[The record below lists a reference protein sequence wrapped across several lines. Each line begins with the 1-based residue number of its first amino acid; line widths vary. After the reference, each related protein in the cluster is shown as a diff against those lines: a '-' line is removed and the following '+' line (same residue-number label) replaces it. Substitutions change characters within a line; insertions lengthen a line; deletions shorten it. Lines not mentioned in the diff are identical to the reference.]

1 MATMLRNLSAVLF
14 IALQSILPARLLGR
28 VVHALTRSR
37 LRPLKNLLI
46 RNFVR
51 LYRVDT
57 TEAALPVP
65 QGYESFNAFFTRAL
79 QPDARPLAADPLA
92 VISPADGTIQQL
104 GAISGH
110 EILQVKGI
118 TYDVHELLAG
128 DEKEARYYDNGSFVT
143 IYLAPWNYHRVHM
156 PVAGRVVSMRHAP
169 GALWSVNQ
177 LTTERVP
184 RLFARN
190 ERLVCLC
197 EADWGRFA
205 VVLVGALNVGSIST
219 AWAGEVLPRRSRE
232 VTTWHY
238 TSADPATWLNRGD
251 LLGQFNMG
259 STVIALFPAGR
270 VRWRDDLAPHDPLR
284 VGAALGSLQMG
295 IRTA

>member
-1 MATMLRNLSAVLF
+1 MPARLRNLSAALF

-28 VVHALTRSR
+28 VVHTLTRSR
-37 LRPLKNLLI
+37 LRLLKNLLI
-46 RNFVR
+46 RTFVR

-57 TEAALPVP
+57 TDAALPVP
-65 QGYESFNAFFTRAL
+65 EGYESFNAFFTRAL
-79 QPDARPLAADPLA
+79 QPDARPLAADPQA
-92 VISPADGTIQQL
+92 VISPADGAIQQL
-104 GAISGH
+104 GAISDQ

-118 TYDVHELLAG
+118 TYDVGELLAG
-128 DEKEARYYDNGSFVT
+128 DENEARYYDNGSFVT

-197 EADWGRFA
+197 EAAWGRFA

-219 AWAGEVLPRRSRE
+219 AWAGEVLPRRARA

-238 TSADPATWLNRGD
+238 AATDPAMRLNRGD

-259 STVIALFPAGR
+259 STVIALFPADT
-270 VRWRDDLAPHDPLR
+270 VRWRESLAPQDPVR
-284 VGAALGSLQMG
+284 VGIALGTLQVG
-295 IRTA
+295 VSGA